1 MLITVNSYATVE
13 VKEKNSVG
21 RLQGGEILRMIIQ
34 TKTVCFLGGAIN

>member
-13 VKEKNSVG
+13 VKVKNSVG